1 MASAKGAEEKRTGSA
16 GRGRR
21 AGRQAAFRA
30 WRTAFLA
37 WRTAF
42 RAGRAAGPVLAL
54 LALVLHLAGG
64 IPLANIVG
72 QGNVLPETGL
82 QQLAGGA
89 VSMPVAAAAQ
99 AMGATISGE
108 AWGANLA
115 SASNQLLLMERIDQA
130 SVLLGSRLDACANA
144 VTLKLEGHGS
154 GLGQELKGVLQ
165 DLQRSL
171 QASTAAILAGMVHQ
185 DHDFTQTQADCTEAA
200 AGTDGTHRASFA
212 RHSRAQRQA
221 LVAGPLGHRDG
232 ASASFAEAS
241 GRSASTLL
249 NSQALQGGTG
259 FQADWL
265 LPASDLTPASLEP
278 GATVMAAFLANPHPL
293 PKVPDAAKETA
304 AGQRAQVESAI
315 KSAQSA
321 VAEACLLEAHGPFEA
336 SGWSGA
342 VPLLER
348 ESGVAGQDR
357 MPSDGGLYS
366 RMQYLQA
373 RAGWFTSLPMKQSV
387 ERMGRAQLLREAVHL
402 LGEIYSLSVE
412 RYRAEL
418 HRTAA
423 LGAML
428 GIMTEGQNRK
438 ACEQFT
444 HLRRE

>member
-1 MASAKGAEEKRTGSA
+1 MAASGGRSQPAQGSRSFASGWRDIGRTVLRGAPA
-16 GRGRR
+16 
-21 AGRQAAFRA
+21 
-30 WRTAFLA
+30 
-37 WRTAF
+37 
-42 RAGRAAGPVLAL
+42 
-54 LALVLHLAGG
+54 LALVLLMAGSSA
-64 IPLANIVG
+64 LANIVS

-82 QQLAGGA
+82 EQLAGGA
-89 VSMPVAAAAQ
+89 ISMPAAAAAQ

-108 AWGANLA
+108 AWGGNLA
-115 SASNQLLLMERIDQA
+115 SASNQTLIMERIDQA
-130 SVLLGSRLDACANA
+130 SLLLGSRLDACANA
-144 VTLKLEGHGS
+144 VTVKLEGHGA

-185 DHDFTQTQADCTEAA
+185 DHDFTQTQAACTEAA
-200 AGTDGTHRASFA
+200 VGTAGTHRNAFAKAS
-212 RHSRAQRQA
+212 RTQRQA
-221 LVAGPLGHRDG
+221 LIADSLGHRDG
-232 ASASFAEAS
+232 ASASFAEGA
-241 GRSASTLL
+241 GRAASTLL
-249 NSQALQGGTG
+249 NSQALQGAAR

-293 PKVPDAAKETA
+293 PRVSERMKKTA
-304 AGQRAQVESAI
+304 AGQRAQVECAI

-321 VAEACLLEAHGPFEA
+321 VAEAALLESHAPFEA
-336 SGWSGA
+336 SGWSEA

-348 ESGVAGQDR
+348 ESGVAEQDR

-373 RAGWFTSLPMKQSV
+373 RAGWFTSLPMKQNV
-387 ERMGRAQLLREAVHL
+387 ERMGRAQLLRELVHL
-402 LGEIYSLSVE
+402 LGEIYSLEVD

-428 GIMTEGQNRK
+428 GIMTEGQNQK
-438 ACEQFT
+438 ASACFT
-444 HLRRE
+444 QLRQERQE